1 MNNKKW
7 IKSAVIT
14 LFIGLTGCG
23 GSSDPDSASGNHSN
37 NSNMNYVSGQFKTAS
52 TPDESAP
59 TDFAVYGLSSG
70 VCVGESNYFESENTL
85 IYGSTS
91 LPKSDFKYAA
101 TMVESKLNEALYLM
115 GLSRADFE
123 GYRPQYTPQVAI
135 LIFSLFLNDIIKPH
149 EVGIT
154 VANNWSELSSIEQES
169 ILRSFWNGAPDN
181 KQTELVNIYQ
191 DYFGINDLTA
201 GNILPSKIGVCLD
214 TSMNEIMFG
223 QGTLLGMNLP
233 PRSVATRAD
242 AGKVVL
248 HELIHTIQ
256 HNVGTPIDAG
266 TQVNDRWF
274 MEGQAT
280 FLAGQK
286 IAKSADNYY
295 PVNVVDSYDAGQ
307 NFGGDDG
314 LAYQHYSKAYSFLD
328 AHSGKNRVLQLLL
341 DVRSYQGAGDN
352 FGHLGI
358 SSNRFSEAFDANLL
372 KADGSQ
378 LTLNEF
384 RQNYHSFH

>member
-7 IKSAVIT
+7 IKSAMIT
-14 LFIGLTGCG
+14 LFIVLTGCG
-23 GSSDPDSASGNHSN
+23 GSSDPDSTSGNHSN
-37 NSNMNYVSGQFKTAS
+37 NGSMNYVYGQFKTAS

-59 TDFAVYGLSSG
+59 TDYAVYGLSSG
-70 VCVGESNYFESENTL
+70 VCVGESNYFESENIL

-91 LPKSDFKYAA
+91 LPDSDFQHAA
-101 TMVESKLNEALYLM
+101 TMVENQLNQALNLM
-115 GLSRADFE
+115 GVTHAEFDN
-123 GYRPQYTPQVAI
+123 YRPHYTPQVAAI
-135 LIFSLFLNDIIKPH
+135 IFNFLLNNIIEPH
-149 EVGIT
+149 EIGIT
-154 VANNWSELSSIEQES
+154 VPNNWLDLSIIEQES
-169 ILRSFWNGAPDN
+169 ILRSYWNDASDS

-191 DYFGINDLTA
+191 NYFGINDLTV
-201 GNILPSKIGVCLD
+201 GNKLPSKIGVCLD
-214 TSMNEIMFG
+214 SSMNEIMFG

-233 PRSVATRAD
+233 PQSVATRAD
-242 AGKVVL
+242 AEKIVL

-280 FLAGQK
+280 FLAGQQ
-286 IAKSADNYY
+286 IARSADNHY

-307 NFGGDDG
+307 EFGSDDG
-314 LAYQHYSKAYSFLD
+314 LAYQHYAKAYSFLD
-328 AHSGKNRVLQLLL
+328 AHSGKDRILQLLL
-341 DVRSYQGAGDN
+341 DVRNYQGTGDN
-352 FGHLGI
+352 FGYLGI